1 MNNEKD
7 VIIIGA
13 GIAGLYAGYKILKQK
28 PEYNILLLEKND
40 IVGGRMGNE
49 IFYGTEIEIGAG
61 IGRFEKDV
69 LLKKLLKDFEIKNF
83 IFTADLLDKSKNPI
97 SVMSVITRLR
107 SEYRKKPVTSTFRDF
122 AIEKIGKKDY
132 ERFLVSSGYTDYEK
146 EDLYETLYHYGMED
160 NEPGWK
166 GIAIPWN
173 DLLDALSKK
182 IGVKNILTKQ
192 TVVKIIHRTVR
203 DTGVIGGVGFEVI
216 TEKGAW
222 NTKKIIL
229 ATTIDSVNKL
239 LNVKGK
245 DTLYDHVKGQP
256 FLRVYGKFIGES
268 VAIMKEYVSKQVF
281 VEGKLHRII
290 PMNHKMGVYMIV
302 YTDNQGAVGLKKYIE
317 NTDENRRSLCHLIE
331 KALGLQKDV
340 LEMSA
345 IRSFYW
351 DIGTH
356 YYTPLDKEERKNF
369 IQKIQHPCSDMWVVG
384 ECVSHNQGWVEGALE
399 SVEKVCAEW

>member
-1 MNNEKD
+1 
-7 VIIIGA
+7 
-13 GIAGLYAGYKILKQK
+13 
-28 PEYNILLLEKND
+28 
-40 IVGGRMGNE
+40 
-49 IFYGTEIEIGAG
+49 
-61 IGRFEKDV
+61 
-69 LLKKLLKDFEIKNF
+69 
-83 IFTADLLDKSKNPI
+83 
-97 SVMSVITRLR
+97 MSVITRLR

-132 ERFLVSSGYTDYEK
+132 ERFIVSAGYTDYEK

-203 DTGVIGGVGFEVI
+203 HSSVIGVGGCGFEVI
-216 TEKGAW
+216 TEKGVW

-229 ATTIDSVNKL
+229 ATTIDSVNNL

-256 FLRVYGKFIGES
+256 FLRIYGKFIGES
-268 VAIMKEYVSKQVF
+268 ISIMKEYVSKQVF
-281 VEGKLHRII
+281 IEGKLHRII
-290 PMNHKMGVYMIV
+290 PMNKKLGVYMIV
-302 YTDNQGAVGLKKYIE
+302 YTDNSGAVGLKKYVE
-317 NTDENRRSLCHLIE
+317 NTDENRRTLCHMIE
-331 KALGLQKDV
+331 NALGLQKGV
-340 LEMSA
+340 LEMAA

-356 YYTPLDKEERKNF
+356 YYSPLKKEERKNF
-369 IQKIQHPCSDMWVVG
+369 IQKIQHPCHDLWVIG
-384 ECVSHNQGWVEGALE
+384 ECVSRNQGWVEGALE
-399 SVEKVCAEW
+399 SVEEVFDEW

>member
-1 MNNEKD
+1 MSNEKD

-13 GIAGLYAGYKILKQK
+13 GIAGLYAGYKLLKQNPRCK
-28 PEYNILLLEKND
+28 ILLLEKND
-40 IVGGRMGNE
+40 KVGGRMGSE
-49 IFYGTEIEIGAG
+49 QFYDTEIEIGAG

-83 IFTADLLDKSKNPI
+83 VFTADMLDKSKNPI
-97 SVMSVITRLR
+97 SIMSVITRLR
-107 SEYRKKPVTSTFRDF
+107 SEYRKKPVTSTFREF

-146 EDLYETLYHYGMED
+146 EDLYETLYNYGMED

-182 IGVKNILTKQ
+182 IGLKNILTKQ
-192 TVVKIIHRTVR
+192 NVLQIQQTVR
-203 DTGVIGGVGFEVI
+203 GGFEVI
-216 TEKGAW
+216 TEKETW
-222 NTKKIIL
+222 NTQKVIL

-245 DTLYDHVKGQP
+245 NTLYDHVKGQP
-256 FLRVYGKFIGES
+256 FLRIYGKFIGES

-290 PMNHKMGVYMIV
+290 PVNHKMGVYMIV

-317 NTDENRRSLCHLIE
+317 NTDENRRALCHLIE
-331 KALGLQKDV
+331 KALGLQKGI
-340 LEMSA
+340 LEMAA
-345 IRSFYW
+345 IRSFFW

-356 YYTPLDKEERKNF
+356 YYSPLDKEERKNF
-369 IQKIQHPCSDMWVVG
+369 VQKIQHPCPNMWVIG
-384 ECVSHNQGWVEGALE
+384 ECVSHNQGWVEGSLE
-399 SVEKVCAEW
+399 SVEKVCVEW

>member
-40 IVGGRMGNE
+40 KVGGRMGNE

-69 LLKKLLKDFEIKNF
+69 LLKKLLKDFAIKNF
-83 IFTADLLDKSKNPI
+83 VFTADLLDKSKHPI

-173 DLLDALSKK
+173 DLLDALCKK

-192 TVVKIIHRTVR
+192 TVVKIQRTVS
-203 DTGVIGGVGFEVI
+203 GGGGFEVI
-216 TEKGAW
+216 TEKGTW
-222 NTKKIIL
+222 KTQKVIL
-229 ATTIDSVNKL
+229 ATTIDAVNKL

-331 KALGLQKDV
+331 KALGLQKGV

-356 YYTPLDKEERKNF
+356 YYSPLDKEERKNF

>member
-13 GIAGLYAGYKILKQK
+13 GIAGLYAGYKILKK
-28 PEYNILLLEKND
+28 NPRCKILLLEKND
-40 IVGGRMGNE
+40 KVGGRMGSE
-49 IFYGTEIEIGAG
+49 QFYETEIEIGAG

-69 LLKKLLKDFEIKNF
+69 LLKKLLKEFEIKNF
-83 IFTADLLDKSKNPI
+83 IFTADMLDKSKNPI

-132 ERFLVSSGYTDYEK
+132 GRFLVSSGYTDYEK
-146 EDLYETLYHYGMED
+146 EDLYETLYNYGMED

-182 IGVKNILTKQ
+182 IGLKNILTKQ
-192 TVVKIIHRTVR
+192 TVMKIIQRTV
-203 DTGVIGGVGFEVI
+203 GGGFEVI
-216 TEKGAW
+216 TEKGTW
-222 NTKKIIL
+222 NTQKIIL
-229 ATTIDSVNKL
+229 ATTIDSINKL
-239 LNVKGK
+239 FNVKGK
-245 DTLYDHVKGQP
+245 DTLYDHIKGQP
-256 FLRVYGKFIGES
+256 FLRIYGKFVGES

-302 YTDNQGAVGLKKYIE
+302 YTDNLGAVGLKKYVE
-317 NTDENRRSLCHLIE
+317 NTDENRRALCHLIE
-331 KALGLQKDV
+331 KALGLQKSV
-340 LEMSA
+340 LEMA
-345 IRSFYW
+345 EIRSFFW

-356 YYTPLDKEERKNF
+356 YYSPLDKEERKNF
-369 IQKIQHPCSDMWVVG
+369 VQKIQHPCPNMWVIG

>member
-1 MNNEKD
+1 MSNEKE

-13 GIAGLYAGYKILKQK
+13 GIAGLYAGYKILKMNPRCK
-28 PEYNILLLEKND
+28 ILLLEKNEK
-40 IVGGRMGNE
+40 IGGRMGSE
-49 IFYGTEIEIGAG
+49 QFYGTEIEIGAG

-69 LLKKLLKDFEIKNF
+69 LLKKLLKEFEIKNF
-83 IFTADLLDKSKNPI
+83 IFTADMLDKSKNPI

-146 EDLYETLYHYGMED
+146 EDLYETLYNYGMED

-182 IGVKNILTKQ
+182 IGLKNILTKQ
-192 TVVKIIHRTVR
+192 NVLQIQRSVR
-203 DTGVIGGVGFEVI
+203 GGFEVI
-216 TEKGAW
+216 TEKGSW
-222 NTKKIIL
+222 NTQKIIL

-245 DTLYDHVKGQP
+245 NTLYDHVKGQP
-256 FLRVYGKFIGES
+256 FLRIYGKFIGES

-281 VEGKLHRII
+281 IEGKLHRII

-302 YTDNQGAVGLKKYIE
+302 YTDNLGAVDLKKYVE
-317 NTDENRRSLCHLIE
+317 NTDENRRALCHLIE
-331 KALGLQKDV
+331 KALGLQKGI
-340 LEMSA
+340 LEMAA
-345 IRSFYW
+345 IRSFFW

-356 YYTPLDKEERKNF
+356 YYSPLDKEERKNF
-369 IQKIQHPCSDMWVVG
+369 VQNIQHPCTDLWVVG

-399 SVEKVCAEW
+399 SVEKVCEEWLV

>member
-1 MNNEKD
+1 MSNEKD

-13 GIAGLYAGYKILKQK
+13 GIAGLYAGYKLLKQNPRYK
-28 PEYNILLLEKND
+28 ILLLEKND
-40 IVGGRMGNE
+40 KVGGRMGSE
-49 IFYGTEIEIGAG
+49 QFYDTEIEIGAG

-83 IFTADLLDKSKNPI
+83 VFTADMLDKSKNPI
-97 SVMSVITRLR
+97 SIMSVITRLR

-146 EDLYETLYHYGMED
+146 EDLYETLYNYGMED

-192 TVVKIIHRTVR
+192 NVLQIQQTVR
-203 DTGVIGGVGFEVI
+203 GGFEVI
-216 TEKGAW
+216 TEKETW
-222 NTKKIIL
+222 NTQKVIL

-245 DTLYDHVKGQP
+245 NTLYDHVKGQP
-256 FLRVYGKFIGES
+256 FLRIYGKFIGES

-317 NTDENRRSLCHLIE
+317 NTDENRRALCHLIE
-331 KALGLQKDV
+331 KALGLQKDI
-340 LEMSA
+340 LEMAA
-345 IRSFYW
+345 IRSFFW

-356 YYTPLDKEERKNF
+356 YYSPLDKEERKNF
-369 IQKIQHPCSDMWVVG
+369 VQKIQHPCPNLWVIG
-384 ECVSHNQGWVEGALE
+384 ECVSHNQGWVEGSLE
-399 SVEKVCAEW
+399 SVEKVCVEW

>member
-1 MNNEKD
+1 MSNEKD

-13 GIAGLYAGYKILKQK
+13 GIAGLYAGYKILKTNPRCK
-28 PEYNILLLEKND
+28 ILLLEKNEK
-40 IVGGRMGNE
+40 IGGRMGSE
-49 IFYGTEIEIGAG
+49 QFYGTEIEIGAG

-83 IFTADLLDKSKNPI
+83 VFTADMLDKSKNPI

-182 IGVKNILTKQ
+182 IGVKNILTKE
-192 TVVKIIHRTVR
+192 TVVKIIQRTV
-203 DTGVIGGVGFEVI
+203 GGGGFEVI
-216 TEKGAW
+216 TEKDTW
-222 NTKKIIL
+222 NTQKVIL
-229 ATTIDSVNKL
+229 ATTIDAVNKL

-245 DTLYDHVKGQP
+245 NTLYDHVKGQP

-302 YTDNQGAVGLKKYIE
+302 YTDNQGAVGLKKYVE

-340 LEMSA
+340 LEMAA

-356 YYTPLDKEERKNF
+356 YYSPLDKEERKHF
-369 IQKIQHPCSDMWVVG
+369 VQKIQHPCHDMWVVG
-384 ECVSHNQGWVEGALE
+384 ECVSHNQGWVEGSLE
-399 SVEKVCAEW
+399 SVEAVCAEW

>member
-1 MNNEKD
+1 
-7 VIIIGA
+7 
-13 GIAGLYAGYKILKQK
+13 
-28 PEYNILLLEKND
+28 
-40 IVGGRMGNE
+40 
-49 IFYGTEIEIGAG
+49 
-61 IGRFEKDV
+61 
-69 LLKKLLKDFEIKNF
+69 LKDFGIKTSV
-83 IFTADLLDKSKNPI
+83 FTADVLDKSKNPI

-107 SEYRKKPVTSTFRDF
+107 SEYRKKPVTTTFRDF
-122 AIEKIGKKDY
+122 GIEKIGKKDY
-132 ERFLVSSGYTDYEK
+132 ERFLVSAGYTDYEK

-160 NEPGWK
+160 NESGWK

-192 TVVKIIHRTVR
+192 TVVKIIQRMVR
-203 DTGVIGGVGFEVI
+203 DSGVIGGVGFEVI
-216 TEKGAW
+216 TEKDVW

-256 FLRVYGKFIGES
+256 FLRIYGKFIGES

-302 YTDNQGAVGLKKYIE
+302 YTDNQGAVALKKYIE
-317 NTDENRRSLCHLIE
+317 NI
-331 KALGLQKDV
+331 
-340 LEMSA
+340 
-345 IRSFYW
+345 
-351 DIGTH
+351 
-356 YYTPLDKEERKNF
+356 
-369 IQKIQHPCSDMWVVG
+369 
-384 ECVSHNQGWVEGALE
+384 
-399 SVEKVCAEW
+399 

>member
-1 MNNEKD
+1 MSNEKD
-7 VIIIGA
+7 VVIIGA
-13 GIAGLYAGYKILKQK
+13 GIAGLYAGYKILKK
-28 PEYNILLLEKND
+28 NPLCKILLLEKND
-40 IVGGRMGNE
+40 IVGGRMGSE
-49 IFYGTEIEIGAG
+49 QFYGTDIKIGAG

-69 LLKKLLKDFEIKNF
+69 LLKKLLKDFGIKTSV
-83 IFTADLLDKSKNPI
+83 FTTDVLDKSKNPI

-107 SEYRKKPVTSTFRDF
+107 SEYRKKPVTTTFRDF

-132 ERFLVSSGYTDYEK
+132 ERFLVSAGYTDYEK

-160 NEPGWK
+160 NESGWK

-192 TVVKIIHRTVR
+192 TVVKIQRTVSC
-203 DTGVIGGVGFEVI
+203 GFEVI
-216 TEKGAW
+216 TEKDVW

-256 FLRVYGKFIGES
+256 FLRIYGKFIGES

-290 PMNHKMGVYMIV
+290 PMNQKMGVYMIV

-356 YYTPLDKEERKNF
+356 YYSPLDKEERKNF
-369 IQKIQHPCSDMWVVG
+369 TQNIQHPCSDMWVVG